1 MPVEKINT
9 TDTGTQIPLGIL
21 RLSIPNQIPTLDIS
35 TITNIIVTI
44 VIRSAIAGLDINSG
58 LLISLNPTTNCPH
71 FWQFLGLC
79 EVSIIS
85 LQFVQRISDF
95 ELFSTSILNKMSID

>member
-1 MPVEKINT
+1 
-9 TDTGTQIPLGIL
+9 
-21 RLSIPNQIPTLDIS
+21 
-35 TITNIIVTI
+35 
-44 VIRSAIAGLDINSG
+44 
-58 LLISLNPTTNCPH
+58 
-71 FWQFLGLC
+71 LGLC